1 MLYRKI
7 EKTIIKHL
15 QNNDTILVVDGA
27 RQVGKTFIIRE
38 VINKLY
44 DNVIEINFL
53 EDSLNDQIFKNIKT
67 VKDFYFQLSML
78 YGHKMDKKE
87 NTIIFID
94 EIQEYKEFI
103 SLLKFLKQ
111 DNKFTYIASGS
122 LLGVTL
128 SKIKSIPMGSIKVIR
143 MYPLD
148 FEEFLYANGANEYFM
163 SELNYKFK
171 NGESLDEKAHDK
183 LIDLFKKYLL
193 VGGLPDAVKSYIDDY
208 NIFKIREFQ
217 TETKNYYVED
227 ASKYDEQNKLKIKRI
242 YELIP
247 SNLENKKKR
256 IIVKNIENING
267 KRYSD
272 YIDEFDYLI
281 NAGIS
286 LDVKAISNP
295 TFPLIQSSS
304 KNLLKLYLNDV
315 GLFTNILYKNN
326 IKAIMDNQNSINLG
340 SVYETVVAQELKAHG
355 HTLFYYDNRHNGE
368 VDFLLDDYD
377 NLSVLPI
384 EVKSGKDYQIHS
396 ALNKLLSNKE
406 YNINKGI
413 VLSNEREIKTNNNIV
428 YMPIYYVM
436 FL

>member
-1 MLYRKI
+1 
-7 EKTIIKHL
+7 
-15 QNNDTILVVDGA
+15 
-27 RQVGKTFIIRE
+27 
-38 VINKLY
+38 
-44 DNVIEINFL
+44 
-53 EDSLNDQIFKNIKT
+53 
-67 VKDFYFQLSML
+67 
-78 YGHKMDKKE
+78 
-87 NTIIFID
+87 
-94 EIQEYKEFI
+94 
-103 SLLKFLKQ
+103 
-111 DNKFTYIASGS
+111 
-122 LLGVTL
+122 
-128 SKIKSIPMGSIKVIR
+128 MGSIKVIR